1 METVPFLGAGLLPN
15 ELAPLQIIVGGFVV
29 WWMLMIVFG
38 IWLSSPPVTKS
49 HLDEFGCHYSKKQGG
64 YHCVTGRF
72 AGRTFVDKKEM
83 LKLAA

>member
-15 ELAPLQIIVGGFVV
+15 ELAPLQIIVGGFAL
-29 WWMLMIVFG
+29 WWMLMTVLG
-38 IWLSSPPVTKS
+38 IWLSSPPAAKS
-49 HLDEFGCHYSKKQGG
+49 GLDKYGGHYSDKHGG

-72 AGRTFVDKKEM
+72 AGKIFTSREEM